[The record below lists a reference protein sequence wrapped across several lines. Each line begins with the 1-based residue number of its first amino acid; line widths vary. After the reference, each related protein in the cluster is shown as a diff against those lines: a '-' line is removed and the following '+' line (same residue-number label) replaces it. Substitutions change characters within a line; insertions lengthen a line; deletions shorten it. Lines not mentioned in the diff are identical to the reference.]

1 MTESNPSWMEKVET
15 TAQEIASSVG
25 CYLYD
30 IEFIG
35 LGKNR
40 ILRLYIDRDPN
51 GSTQPSSTPS
61 AADRPVQESAG
72 RSVQES
78 AGRSVQESAGDDD
91 FEVESQGPNQ
101 GRGVSIDDCSNVSK
115 ALNDFL
121 DETDI
126 IPGSA
131 YNLEV
136 STPGLDRI
144 LRKPWHFEKA
154 VGKKIWVKLRGSLEG
169 FGVTDTKL
177 KNAKQIED
185 VLQAFD
191 GETLSFQVKGVD
203 VKVPLSAVEKSKVVF
218 VYSKGLKK

>member
-1 MTESNPSWMEKVET
+1 MTESNPSWMEKVEK
-15 TAQEIASSVG
+15 TAAEIASNIG

-40 ILRLYIDRDPN
+40 ILRLYIDRDAKSTAGAKISPATSSALGEDSDDN
-51 GSTQPSSTPS
+51 GTLG
-61 AADRPVQESAG
+61 DQEGGLEVINPTVAPG
-72 RSVQES
+72 ES
-78 AGRSVQESAGDDD
+78 
-91 FEVESQGPNQ
+91 
-101 GRGVSIDDCSNVSK
+101 RGVSIDDCSQVSK
-115 ALNDFL
+115 ALNEFL

-154 VGKKIWVKLRGSLEG
+154 VGKKIWVKVRGSLEQ
-169 FGVTDTKL
+169 FGVTDSKL
-177 KNAKQIED
+177 KNAKQVED
-185 VLQAFD
+185 VLNAFD
-191 GETLSFQVKGVD
+191 GVTLSFNVKGVD
-203 VKVPLSAVEKSKVVF
+203 VKIPFSAVEKSKVVF

>member
-1 MTESNPSWMEKVET
+1 MTESTPSWMEKVEK
-15 TAQEIASSVG
+15 TAQEIASNIG

-40 ILRLYIDRDPN
+40 ILRLYIDRDAKSTAGALAPEQLPASLQEDAEEAASEDTVE
-51 GSTQPSSTPS
+51 GSPGSGLDVINPEV
-61 AADRPVQESAG
+61 APGES
-72 RSVQES
+72 
-78 AGRSVQESAGDDD
+78 
-91 FEVESQGPNQ
+91 
-101 GRGVSIDDCSNVSK
+101 RGVSIDDCSRVSK
-115 ALNDFL
+115 ALNAFL

-144 LRKPWHFEKA
+144 LRKAWHFEKV
-154 VGKKIWVKLRGSLEG
+154 VGKKIWVKVRGSLEQ
-169 FGVTDTKL
+169 FGVTDSKL
-177 KNAKQIED
+177 KNAKQVED
-185 VLQAFD
+185 VLTAFD
-191 GETLSFQVKGVD
+191 GVTLSFNVKGVD
-203 VKVPLSAVEKSKVVF
+203 VKIPFSAVEKSKVVF

>member
-1 MTESNPSWMEKVET
+1 MAESAPSWMEKVEK
-15 TAQEIASSVG
+15 TAQEIASNIG

-40 ILRLYIDRDPN
+40 ILRLYIDRDATGLIPDPN
-51 GSTQPSSTPS
+51 AATPIS
-61 AADRPVQESAG
+61 LDADSESLTEGAP
-72 RSVQES
+72 ES
-78 AGRSVQESAGDDD
+78 HTEGVHEL
-91 FEVESQGPNQ
+91 
-101 GRGVSIDDCSNVSK
+101 RGVSIDDCSKVSK
-115 ALNDFL
+115 ALNEFL
-121 DETDI
+121 DETDL
-126 IPGSA
+126 IPGAA

-154 VGKKIWVKLRGSLEG
+154 VGKKIWVKVRGSLEQ
-169 FGVTDTKL
+169 FGVTDAKL

-185 VLQAFD
+185 VLGAFD
-191 GETLSFQVKGVD
+191 GQTLSFNTKGVD
-203 VKVPLSAVEKSKVVF
+203 LKVPLSAVEKSKVVF